1 MTTRRA
7 NVVIS
12 GLVMAVGATVLGG
25 CAPTAAPSA
34 TVTPPAVTAQAPA
47 PAPTD
52 TPTPAA
58 SAAAT
63 ESNPP
68 GDIPD
73 NQAFVTYQVPNQNV
87 SVKVPEGW
95 ARTDSATQTTFTD
108 KLNSISISLGQAQ
121 TPPTPASVTAEVSAL
136 RTQVH
141 QFAMGKVTEVTRAGQ
156 KVILLTYKGDSSPDP
171 VTGKVIRD
179 AFERYT
185 FTTAGRRLDLTLS
198 GPENADNVDPWKIV
212 SESVTW
218 K

>member
-7 NVVIS
+7 NVAIS
-12 GLVMAVGATVLGG
+12 VVVLAVGATLLGG

-34 TVTPPAVTAQAPA
+34 TARPPAVTAQASA

-52 TPTPAA
+52 SPTSDA
-58 SAAAT
+58 SPAAT

-73 NQAFVTYQVPNQNV
+73 NQAFVTYQVPNQKV

-95 ARTDSATQTTFTD
+95 ARTESAAQTTFTD
-108 KLNSISISLGQAQ
+108 KLNSISISVGQAQ
-121 TPPTPASVTAEVSAL
+121 AQPTPTSVTAEASAL
-136 RTQVH
+136 RTQVR
-141 QFAMGKVTEVTRAGQ
+141 QFAMGKVTEVSRAGQ
-156 KVILLTYKGDSSPDP
+156 KVILLTYKGDSSPDQ

-185 FTTAGRRLDLTLS
+185 FTNGGRRLDLTLS